1 MAKEKMLANKNLL
14 ITVYNVIPLSHKSG
28 LIGWVHNCDTLN
40 KLIKEQRAISNTIPN
55 IEHNYLNKLN
65 PRYESSKLL
74 NKVEIFLEII
84 NNTKGEELKKII
96 WIKSK
101 NCESWFIRT
110 TNFSRSLA
118 GMSILGYILGL
129 GDRHLNNL
137 LMSRKNGQIVHID
150 FGDCFE
156 VAMKRDKFPEKVPFR
171 LTRMLVKA
179 LGITEI
185 EGMFRITC
193 ERMMNLLR
201 RNKDSLIAILSALI
215 HNPLISFRLMIP
227 MIIKKQKYKKTINNF
242 ENENKS
248 NSVIDEIMF
257 RNDSTENHDF
267 SLNVKKII
275 YKNNKNST
283 SSLGYRESKKDDE
296 LGENNGKIERQI
308 IENEQRQLFNL
319 YEENDEIDSE
329 ELHQIAQIVLNRI
342 NDKLNGMDFYQ
353 EHQLDE
359 KEQVDKLI
367 RQATL
372 TENLAQS
379 YLGWCP
385 FW

>member
-1 MAKEKMLANKNLL
+1 ME
-14 ITVYNVIPLSHKSG
+14 
-28 LIGWVHNCDTLN
+28 
-40 KLIKEQRAISNTIPN
+40 NTTDID
-55 IEHNYLNKLN
+55 LQQ
-65 PRYESSKLL
+65 
-74 NKVEIFLEII
+74 
-84 NNTKGEELKKII
+84 II
-96 WIKSK
+96 WLKSK
-101 NCESWFIRT
+101 DCESWFIRT
-110 TNFSRSLA
+110 TNYSRSLA
-118 GMSILGYILGL
+118 VMSIVGYILGL

-137 LMSRKNGQIVHID
+137 LMNRKTGKIVHID
-150 FGDCFE
+150 FSDCFE
-156 VAMKRDKFPEKVPFR
+156 VAMKREKYPEKVPFR

-185 EGMFRITC
+185 EGMYRITC
-193 ERMMNLLR
+193 QRMMNLLR
-201 RNKDSLIAILSALI
+201 KNKDSLIAILSALI

-227 MIIKKQKYKKTINNF
+227 MIIKKQKYKKMINNL

-257 RNDSTENHDF
+257 KNDSSTENNDF
-267 SLNVKKII
+267 SLNVKKLI
-275 YKNNKNST
+275 YKNNKNSA
-283 SSLGYRESKKDDE
+283 SSLGFKESKKDDE
-296 LGENNGKIERQI
+296 LVENNGKDERQI

-329 ELHQIAQIVLNRI
+329 ELYKIAQIVLNRI
-342 NDKLNGMDFYQ
+342 NDKLNGMDFYLD
-353 EHQLDE
+353 HQLDE